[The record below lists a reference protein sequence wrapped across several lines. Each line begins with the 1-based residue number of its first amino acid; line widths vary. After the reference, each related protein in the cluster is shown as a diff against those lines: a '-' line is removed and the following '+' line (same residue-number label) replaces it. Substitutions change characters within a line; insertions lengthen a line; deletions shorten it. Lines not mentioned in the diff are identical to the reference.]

1 MLKIRSASSD
11 DIVSSSPVVGWS
23 SSDVVGWSSAGRS
36 SAGSG
41 DGFVAV
47 FDACGVAGE
56 GGDEKGRLS
65 ASCSFSSSM
74 FWYISLSSFFDR
86 LLFR

>member
-23 SSDVVGWSSAGRS
+23 SSDVVGWS